1 MNDQKTA
8 YSWDAAQI
16 GVEAKE
22 PIEYPAD
29 DKNIYAPIE
38 DGVQNG
44 NFSGQVFRELSER
57 QEQGELGENANLR
70 ERAPKNSVGKN
81 FSLPNDK
88 KYKIGSVGR
97 VLNRHSIKKVATRYL
112 QGE

>member
-8 YSWDAAQI
+8 YSWDASQI
-16 GVEAKE
+16 GAEAKE

-29 DKNIYAPIE
+29 DKHIYAPIE

-44 NFSGQVFRELSER
+44 NFSGQVFHELSER
-57 QEQGELGENANLR
+57 QENGELGENAILR
-70 ERAPKNSVGKN
+70 ERAPRDGTGEN

-88 KYKIGSVGR
+88 KYKIGSVER
-97 VLNRHSIKKVATRYL
+97 VLGRHSVKKVASRYL
-112 QGE
+112 KGE